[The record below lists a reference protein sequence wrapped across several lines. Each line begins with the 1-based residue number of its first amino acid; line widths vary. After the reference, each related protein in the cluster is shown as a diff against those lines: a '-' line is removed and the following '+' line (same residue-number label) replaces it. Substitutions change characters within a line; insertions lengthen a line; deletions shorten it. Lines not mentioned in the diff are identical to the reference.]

1 MKIQLTWTEN
11 FTNTKQNL
19 ILETPI
25 VLGSNNSE
33 MPTEI
38 NGISV
43 NKAVIKDDNILGFHA
58 LIEENDGQ
66 IIITQQNDSLISINN
81 LSLPS
86 STLFDH
92 DTIRLGAMEIKVN
105 FGKNIAQNIVQNDG
119 CINQLGFL
127 IKRRC
132 GRQTVAGS
140 QYCDRCQTK
149 LNPYESDYN
158 YYPNYGYY
166 NRYDS
171 WGYGYYNHRH
181 SYHSHHHHSDFT
193 QADGNAFDE
202 ERDND
207 FEQNMGAS

>member
-1 MKIQLTWTEN
+1 MKIQLTWTED
-11 FTNTKQNL
+11 FTNNKQNL
-19 ILETPI
+19 TLETPI
-25 VLGSNNSE
+25 VLGSNPAE

-38 NGISV
+38 NGIFV
-43 NKAVIKDDNILGFHA
+43 NQAVIQDDNILGYHG
-58 LIEENDGQ
+58 LIEENNGQ
-66 IIITQQNDSLISINN
+66 IIITQEDENGLIYINN
-81 LSLPS
+81 SPLPS
-86 STLFDH
+86 STLFDN
-92 DTIRLGAMEIKVN
+92 DTIKLGGREIKIN
-105 FGKNIAQNIVQNDG
+105 LGKNIAQNDG